1 MQNSKSHQI
10 SHMRNGMGRK
20 PSGRINF
27 CLRIDKH
34 LYKRLKEISEVTR
47 KPIADLLEQ
56 KIIELIALFDADLK
70 DYSSG
75 SGGIRTLDLRLVKAA
90 S

>member
-1 MQNSKSHQI
+1 
-10 SHMRNGMGRK
+10 MRN
-20 PSGRINF
+20 SIGRINF

-34 LYKRLKEISEVTR
+34 LYERLKEISEATQTS
-47 KPIADLLEQ
+47 IADLLEN
-56 KIIELIALFDADLK
+56 KIIELVALFDANLK
-70 DYSSG
+70 NGGSG